1 MQTRRRS
8 LVGVLAGGLAFAAL
22 IAFPAASASAA
33 APAAGSPAPIRPV
46 PSHGTSV
53 AVCSAA
59 VAPGQAACLAQRRTD
74 VAASAAPTPPGTTPD
89 RAAGTATL
97 GNNGAYDPSYLQSAY
112 NTPSATNGVGQT
124 VAIVDAYDDPS
135 VATDLNT
142 YRTQFGLPACTT
154 ANGCF
159 RKVNE
164 HGGTTYPAGNTSW
177 GQEISLDVD
186 MVSAICPN
194 CHILLVEATSPSIA
208 DLGTGVNEAVALG
221 ANVVSNSYG
230 GPEYST
236 EATDNAK
243 YYSHPGVAVTV
254 AAGDD
259 GYGPEFPSTS
269 NTVTA
274 VGGTSLLQATNTGT
288 RNATE
293 TVWSGSGSGCSSYE
307 AKPAWQ
313 ADSGC
318 TKRTSTDVSAIGD
331 PNTGVWVSDT
341 YGGGG
346 WLVFGGTSVA
356 TPIIGAVYALAANAP
371 STTAMNSLPY
381 AHPGALNDVTSG
393 SNGSCAVAYLCNGEV
408 GYDGPTGLG
417 TPNGLAAF
425 TAGSV
430 VTTVPGAPTNLVAS
444 GTTGAVN
451 LSWSAPS
458 SNGGSA
464 VTGYK
469 VYRGSSSGAETLLTT
484 LGATTSYSDAAVT
497 GGNTYYYEVSAVN
510 GIGEGPR
517 SAEAS
522 ATPTVKATVPGAPMN
537 LLASGATGA
546 VNLSWLAPSNNG
558 GSAVTG
564 YKLYRGK
571 SSGAETLY
579 ANLGTTTSYSDAA
592 VTGGTTYYYE
602 VSAVNAIG
610 IGPKSA
616 QASAAPTVKA
626 TVPGAPRSLT
636 ARTATSKGVTLS
648 WSAPAS
654 NGGSAIT
661 GYKLWRGTKS
671 GTETSYGSVSCTTST
686 CTYTDSGT
694 TTGTTYFYE
703 VAAVN
708 GVGTGPNSTQASARA
723 R

>member
-1 MQTRRRS
+1 MQTHRRS
-8 LVGVLAGGLAFAAL
+8 LVGMMAGGLAFAAL

-33 APAAGSPAPIRPV
+33 APAAGSPAPARPV

-74 VAASAAPTPPGTTPD
+74 IAANAAPAPLGTTPD
-89 RAAGTATL
+89 RASGSATL

-112 NTPSATNGVGQT
+112 DTPSATNGVGQT

-142 YRTQFGLPACTT
+142 YRSEFGLPACTT

-164 HGGTTYPAGNTSW
+164 HGGTTYPAGNTGW

-194 CHILLVEATSPSIA
+194 CHILLVEATSSSIA
-208 DLGTGVNEAVALG
+208 DLGTGVDEAVTLG

-236 EATDNAK
+236 ESTDNAK

-254 AAGDD
+254 AAGDN

-313 ADSGC
+313 SDTGC
-318 TKRTSTDVSAIGD
+318 AKRTSTDVSAIAD

-341 YGGGG
+341 YGGGS
-346 WLVFGGTSVA
+346 WSVFGGTSVA

-393 SNGSCAVAYLCNGEV
+393 SNGSCSPAYLCNGEV

-417 TPNGLAAF
+417 TPNGVAAF

-430 VTTVPGAPTNLVAS
+430 VTTVPGAPTNLVATGAS
-444 GTTGAVN
+444 GAVN

-458 SNGGSA
+458 TNGGSA
-464 VTGYK
+464 ITGYN
-469 VYRGSSSGAETLLTT
+469 VYRGTSPGAETLYIS
-484 LGATTSYSDAAVT
+484 LGATTSYSD
-497 GGNTYYYEVSAVN
+497 
-510 GIGEGPR
+510 I
-517 SAEAS
+517 
-522 ATPTVKATVPGAPMN
+522 
-537 LLASGATGA
+537 
-546 VNLSWLAPSNNG
+546 
-558 GSAVTG
+558 
-564 YKLYRGK
+564 
-571 SSGAETLY
+571 
-579 ANLGTTTSYSDAA
+579 A
-592 VTGGTTYYYE
+592 VTGGTLPTYYE
-602 VSAVNAIG
+602 VVARSSVGNG
-610 IGPKSA
+610 
-616 QASAAPTVKA
+616 ASAAGRTRHRPHRQS
-626 TVPGAPRSLT
+626 PRPSRVHR
-636 ARTATSKGVTLS
+636 RTS
-648 WSAPAS
+648 WRPERA
-654 NGGSAIT
+654 G
-661 GYKLWRGTKS
+661 R
-671 GTETSYGSVSCTTST
+671 ST
-686 CTYTDSGT
+686 CRGRHPRATAGRPSPAT
-694 TTGTTYFYE
+694 TCT
-703 VAAVN
+703 AAFRRVLRR
-708 GVGTGPNSTQASARA
+708 STPLWG
-723 R
+723 